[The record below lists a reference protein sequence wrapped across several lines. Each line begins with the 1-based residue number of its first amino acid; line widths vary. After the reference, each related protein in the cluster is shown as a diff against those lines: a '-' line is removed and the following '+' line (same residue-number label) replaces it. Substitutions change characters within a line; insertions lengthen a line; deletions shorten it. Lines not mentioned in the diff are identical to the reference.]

1 MASSLLRILAWVGIL
16 LISFGIYLD
25 TTMYGPSFGSTY
37 ITVGVILIIAAVLL
51 AMMPKVLRN
60 DSIMDTWTV
69 LITNAHGKGD
79 EVLSD
84 TEAFIKETKAPAV
97 NIKRKNVVTGMVM
110 GIAGTGRQFLVLTDE
125 RSFTLA
131 PYQIFVNARDYG
143 DNLEVSWHLTYRP
156 TIFQAIASLFAK
168 AAGVPK
174 DLSDLNVFDEMDL
187 TAFVLNTHHCIAKTV
202 TKIMTDL
209 GQDVSTVDWKSRG
222 FLGVS

>member
-1 MASSLLRILAWVGIL
+1 MATSLLRILAWVGIA
-16 LISFGIYLD
+16 LIAFGIYVD
-25 TTMYGPSFGSTY
+25 TTMYVPSAGSTY

-60 DSIMDTWTV
+60 DSVMDTWTV
-69 LITNAHGKGD
+69 LIADAHGKGD

-84 TEAFIKETKAPAV
+84 TETFIKETKAPAV
-97 NIKRKNVVTGMVM
+97 NIKKKNVVTGMVM
-110 GIAGTGRQFLVLTDE
+110 GLAGTGRQFLVLTDQ

-143 DNLEVSWHLTYRP
+143 DNLGVSWHLTYRP
-156 TIFQAIASLFAK
+156 TVFQAVASLFAK
-168 AAGVPK
+168 AVGVPK

-187 TAFVLNTHHCIAKTV
+187 TAFVLNTHRCIAKSV
-202 TKIMTDL
+202 TRIMNDL
-209 GQDVSTVDWKSRG
+209 GQDASKVDWKSKG

>member
-1 MASSLLRILAWVGIL
+1 MANSLLRILAWVGIL
-16 LISFGIYLD
+16 LIPFGIYLD

-37 ITVGVILIIAAVLL
+37 ITVGVILIIVAVLL

-60 DSIMDTWTV
+60 DSVMDTWTV
-69 LITNAHGKGD
+69 LIANAQGKGD

-84 TEAFIKETKAPAV
+84 TETFIKETKAPAV

-143 DNLEVSWHLTYRP
+143 DNLGVSWHLTYRP
-156 TIFQAIASLFAK
+156 TIMQAIASLFAK
-168 AAGVPK
+168 AVGVPK

-187 TAFVLNTHHCIAKTV
+187 TAFVLNTHHCMVKTV
-202 TKIMTDL
+202 TKVMTGL
-209 GQDVSTVDWKSRG
+209 GQDVSKVDWKSRG

>member
-1 MASSLLRILAWVGIL
+1 MATSLLRILAWVGIL
-16 LISFGIYLD
+16 LIPFGIYMN

-37 ITVGVILIIAAVLL
+37 ITVGVILIVAAVLL

-60 DSIMDTWTV
+60 DSVMDTWTV
-69 LITNAHGKGD
+69 LITNAQGKG
-79 EVLSD
+79 EQVLSD

-97 NIKRKNVVTGMVM
+97 NIRRKNVVTGMVM
-110 GIAGTGRQFLVLTDE
+110 GIAGTGRQFLVLTDQ

-131 PYQIFVNARDYG
+131 PYQIFVNAKDYG
-143 DNLEVSWHLTYRP
+143 DNLGVSWHLTYRP

-168 AAGVPK
+168 AVGIPK

-187 TAFVLNTHHCIAKTV
+187 TAFVMNTHHCMVRTV
-202 TKIMTDL
+202 RKIMTDL
-209 GQDVSTVDWKSRG
+209 GQDVSKVDWKSRG